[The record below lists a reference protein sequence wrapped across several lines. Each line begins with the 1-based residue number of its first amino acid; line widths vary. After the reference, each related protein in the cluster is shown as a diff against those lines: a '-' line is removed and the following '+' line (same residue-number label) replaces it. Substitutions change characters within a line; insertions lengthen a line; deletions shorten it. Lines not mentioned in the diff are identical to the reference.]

1 METLADMVAWVHY
14 LIKRAQ
20 MIQVTC
26 SRASYNTSA
35 MAQMY
40 LNEALVRVTSV
51 PIINNNGR
59 FANKMRE

>member
-14 LIKRAQ
+14 SIKRAQ

-35 MAQMY
+35 TAQMC
-40 LNEALVRVTSV
+40 LREVSVRVTSV